1 MTVKINYKRMLD
13 TFIKLTK
20 IDSTSFN
27 ELNMQLAAEAELKA
41 IGCRVTHDNAGSKF
55 NTNAKGNVIGLLP
68 GTIKSAPFILCS
80 HLDTVTPCKNI
91 KAVVKGDK
99 VTSDGTTILGADD
112 RAGISIILEVMRAL
126 KESGEKYP
134 PIEAVFTLCEESG
147 MHGAKNFDIS
157 KVKGREGLILDDDN
171 NDKIII
177 NAPEAA
183 VVDVEI
189 KGIAA
194 HAGVEPEKGI
204 SALEVAAYAISI
216 MKLGRIDPL
225 TVANI
230 GIVNGGDA
238 TNVVMPSLSL
248 KGEARSR
255 KAGALKKQVAHMEA
269 CFEKAEKK
277 FTKKVDGKTV
287 KPVITFKSSAK
298 YPMLNIPVKS
308 ALIKHVMTTAKKHGV
323 DMTPESS
330 GGGYDANIL
339 FGKGLFT
346 PIIGIGYRSVH
357 TTKEWLDL
365 KMFNQTA
372 DIVADVVLGYKK

>member
-1 MTVKINYKRMLD
+1 MTVKLNYKRMLD

-20 IDSTSFN
+20 VEATSFN

-41 IGCRVTHDNAGSKF
+41 LGCRVTHDNAGSKF
-55 NTNAKGNVIGLLP
+55 KTTAKGNVIGALA

-112 RAGISIILEVMRAL
+112 RAGIAIILEVMRSL

-134 PIEAVFTLCEESG
+134 PIEAVFTLCEENG
-147 MHGAKNFDIS
+147 MYGAKNFDVS

-171 NDKIII
+171 NNKIIV

-183 VVDVEI
+183 VIEVEI

-230 GIVNGGDA
+230 GVINGGDS
-238 TNVVMPSLSL
+238 TNVVMPQLNL

-269 CFEKAEKK
+269 CFKKAEKK

-287 KPVITFKSSAK
+287 KSVITFKTYEK
-298 YPMLNIPVKS
+298 YPLLNIPVNS
-308 ALIKHVMTTAKKHGV
+308 PLIKHITAAAKKHGV
-323 DMTPESS
+323 IMKPYSS

-346 PIIGIGYRSVH
+346 PIIGLGYRSVH
-357 TTKEWLDL
+357 TTNEWLDL

-372 DIVADVVLGYKK
+372 DIVLDVVLGYKK

>member
-20 IDSTSFN
+20 IEATSFN
-27 ELNMQLAAEAELKA
+27 EINMQLAAEAELKA
-41 IGCRVTHDNAGSKF
+41 LGCRVTHDNAGSKF
-55 NTNAKGNVIGLLP
+55 KTTAKGNVIGALA
-68 GTIKSAPFILCS
+68 GTIKSAPFILCA

-112 RAGISIILEVMRAL
+112 RAGIAIILEVMRSL
-126 KESGEKYP
+126 KESGAKYP
-134 PIEAVFTLCEESG
+134 PVEAVFTLCEENG
-147 MHGAKNFDIS
+147 MYGAKNFDVS

-171 NDKIII
+171 NNKIIV

-183 VVDVEI
+183 VIEVDI

-230 GIVNGGDA
+230 GVINGGDS
-238 TNVVMPSLSL
+238 TNVVMPVLTL

-255 KAGALKKQVAHMEA
+255 KAGSLKKQVAHMEA
-269 CFEKAEKK
+269 CFKKAEKK
-277 FTKKVDGKTV
+277 FTKKVEGKTV
-287 KPVITFKSSAK
+287 KPVITFKTYEK
-298 YPMLNIPVKS
+298 YPLLNIPVNS
-308 ALIKHVMTTAKKHGV
+308 ALIKHITASAKKHGV
-323 DMTPESS
+323 IMQPYSS

-339 FGKGLFT
+339 FGKGLLT
-346 PIIGIGYRSVH
+346 PIIGLGYRSVH
-357 TTKEWLDL
+357 TTNEWLDL

-372 DIVADVVLGYKK
+372 DIVLDVVLGYKK